1 MRFSQSWTPRTWRRA
16 RRVLVG
22 LAGAGLLFFAVGQV
36 DLGAILLG
44 SGLLGLV
51 LLESAQMRQS
61 VLESYRQQHALI
73 QIRPLMGELPLDL
86 SGWAADAILIHN
98 AVRIIVE
105 IRPRLIL
112 ECGSG
117 KSTIILG
124 RCLRTLGHGTLI
136 SLDHDPTYAQ
146 RTRELLQLHGLEE
159 IVTIV
164 TAPLVPS
171 RNGTTDYLWYGP
183 EYEPLITRPIEVL
196 LVDGPPGSSAPLAR
210 YPAVPLLQS
219 RLAPECWI
227 LLDDGDRLDERA
239 IAHTWSTEL
248 GAKLQYLEGGRGGWL
263 LHRSGN
269 RGDGRFL
276 PA

>member
-1 MRFSQSWTPRTWRRA
+1 MRRL
-16 RRVLVG
+16 LVG
-22 LAGAGLLFFAVGQV
+22 LAGAGLLLVAAERVHA
-36 DLGAILLG
+36 GATLLG

-51 LLESAQMRQS
+51 LLESGQMRRS
-61 VLESYRQQHALI
+61 VAESYRQQHALI

-105 IRPRLIL
+105 TRPQLIL

-124 RCLRTLGHGTLI
+124 RCLRALGQGELI
-136 SLDHDPTYAQ
+136 SLDHNPAYAQ
-146 RTRELLQLHGLEE
+146 RTRELVQLHGLEE

-164 TAPLVPS
+164 TAPLVFS
-171 RNGTTDYLWYGP
+171 RSGTTNYLWYGP
-183 EYEPLITRPIEVL
+183 EYEPLITRPIEFL

-210 YPAVPLLQS
+210 YPVVPLLES
-219 RLAPECWI
+219 RLAAECWI
-227 LLDDGDRLDERA
+227 LLDDGDRPDERA

-248 GAKLQYLEGGRGGWL
+248 DATLQYLEGGRGGWM
-263 LHRSGN
+263 LHRGGN
-269 RGDGRFL
+269 KEDSSS
-276 PA
+276 

>member
-1 MRFSQSWTPRTWRRA
+1 MRFSQSWTPRTWRRV
-16 RRVLVG
+16 RRLLVG
-22 LAGAGLLFFAVGQV
+22 LAGVGLLFFAFRQADVGAF
-36 DLGAILLG
+36 LFC

-51 LLESAQMRQS
+51 LLESEQMRRS
-61 VLESYRQQHALI
+61 VVESYRQQHALT

-86 SGWAADAILIHN
+86 SGWAADAVFINN
-98 AVRIIVE
+98 AVRIIVD

-124 RCLRTLGHGTLI
+124 RCLRALGQGQLI
-136 SLDHDPTYAQ
+136 SLDHDPRYAQ
-146 RTRELLQLHGLEE
+146 RTRELLQLHSLEDV
-159 IVTIV
+159 VTIV

-171 RNGTTDYLWYGP
+171 RSGTRDYLWYGP
-183 EYEPLITRPIEVL
+183 EYEPLITRPIDVL
-196 LVDGPPGSSAPLAR
+196 LVDGPPGSSGQMSR

-227 LLDDGDRLDERA
+227 LLDDGDRPAERA
-239 IAHTWSTEL
+239 IARTWSTEL
-248 GAKLQYLEGGRGGWL
+248 RAKLQYLDGGRGGWL
-263 LHRSGN
+263 LHRSATGD
-269 RGDGRFL
+269 RGSPL

>member
-1 MRFSQSWTPRTWRRA
+1 MWRRA

-22 LAGAGLLFFAVGQV
+22 LAGAGLLFLAVRQAEV
-36 DLGAILLG
+36 GAILLG

-51 LLESAQMRQS
+51 LLESEQMRRS

-86 SGWAADAILIHN
+86 SGWAADAILVHN
-98 AVRIIVE
+98 AVRIIVD

-124 RCLRTLGHGTLI
+124 RCLRAMGQGQLI

-159 IVTIV
+159 FVTIV
-164 TAPLVPS
+164 TAPLVHS
-171 RNGTTDYLWYGP
+171 RSSTTDYLWYGP

-196 LVDGPPGSSAPLAR
+196 LVDGPPGPSAPLAR

-227 LLDDGDRLDERA
+227 LLDDGDRPDERA
-239 IAHTWSTEL
+239 IARTWSTEL
-248 GAKLQYLEGGRGGWL
+248 SAKLQYLEGGRGGWL
-263 LHRSGN
+263 LHRSANGD
-269 RGDGRFL
+269 RGGSL